1 MAEWFA
7 QFQADFKLNFIDQ
20 GRWRWLL
27 EGLGNT
33 LTITFFALLIGSAVL
48 FDMFTYL
55 YNDRGMTRVFCF
67 YILYIVYK
75 QESA

>member
-33 LTITFFALLIGSAVL
+33 LTITFFALLIGL
-48 FDMFTYL
+48 FI
-55 YNDRGMTRVFCF
+55 G
-67 YILYIVYK
+67 IG
-75 QESA
+75 AH